1 MQTSR
6 EYIQF
11 FFNIIRCFP
20 HLLLF
25 YFHKNKSLIQ
35 ADVKNSLAI
44 MNKQFQEPFGLI
56 YLLAFC
62 KHFRNLFYYRTRPY
76 SHILNIFC
84 PQLQTLMIQT
94 KNIGGG
100 LSIVNGFATAIG
112 AKSIGKNCIIYQQV
126 TLGGNKYG
134 SPVIMDNV
142 TIYSGAIIIGKVT
155 IGKNVVIGANSTVFH
170 SIPDNCSVLPAASM
184 VMKWKNHKAD

>member
-1 MQTSR
+1 MQTVR

-11 FFNIIRCFP
+11 SFNIIRCLP

-25 YFHKNKSLIQ
+25 YSHKNKSLIQ
-35 ADVKNSLAI
+35 ADIKNSLGI
-44 MNKQFQEPFGLI
+44 MNKQFQEPFDLI
-56 YLLAFC
+56 YLLGFC

-76 SHILNIFC
+76 SFILNIFC

-134 SPVIMDNV
+134 SPIIMDNV

-155 IGKNVVIGANSTVFH
+155 IGNNVVIGANSTIFK

-184 VMKWKNHKAD
+184 VMKWKNKIAE